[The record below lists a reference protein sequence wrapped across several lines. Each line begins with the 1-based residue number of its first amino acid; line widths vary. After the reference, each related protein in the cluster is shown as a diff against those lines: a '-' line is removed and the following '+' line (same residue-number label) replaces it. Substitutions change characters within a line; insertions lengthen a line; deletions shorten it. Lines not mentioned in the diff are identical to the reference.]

1 MRQNLTMRRTSPG
14 RAVRWGT
21 RCLLIIGAATVIAAC
36 GTGGGSNLA
45 QRPSVSTTTGLA
57 SQTPSAEAPGL
68 TTTSDPPT
76 TTDPPTTVP
85 DGSTTTTEAPTTTTE
100 QPTTTTTGSS
110 TTTTEQST
118 TTTTEAP
125 TTTTTT
131 APALT
136 ASGSSTPWGWII
148 GAIVL
153 VVAIIILLVA
163 LASARKRRQAEHE
176 WQPIASSALTAAQL
190 ARDSVLTQSVA
201 PEDQSRLLAVQR
213 QVDGATA
220 SLQRAVE
227 TAPDDVARQA
237 STSTADALRG
247 LAFAIESERLLH
259 DRTVAPTGE
268 QLAQADEA
276 RRARSA
282 DLDVALSRL
291 KERIGPPADPA
302 R

>member
-1 MRQNLTMRRTSPG
+1 
-14 RAVRWGT
+14 
-21 RCLLIIGAATVIAAC
+21 
-36 GTGGGSNLA
+36 
-45 QRPSVSTTTGLA
+45 
-57 SQTPSAEAPGL
+57 
-68 TTTSDPPT
+68 
-76 TTDPPTTVP
+76 
-85 DGSTTTTEAPTTTTE
+85 
-100 QPTTTTTGSS
+100 
-110 TTTTEQST
+110 
-118 TTTTEAP
+118 
-125 TTTTTT
+125 
-131 APALT
+131 
-136 ASGSSTPWGWII
+136 
-148 GAIVL
+148 
-153 VVAIIILLVA
+153 LVA
-163 LASARKRRQAEHE
+163 LASARKRRQAEQE

-190 ARDSVLTQSVA
+190 ARDAVLTQSAA
-201 PEDQSRLLAVQR
+201 PDDQSRLFAIQR
-213 QVDGATA
+213 QVDGATE

-282 DLDVALSRL
+282 DLEVALSRL